1 MPSQMYN
8 FSLNSI
14 NIYMLEFSINV
25 PHAEDS
31 ASPVE
36 ALVLAR
42 YLSLTPIFLTIAI
55 SISTLEL
62 YCLLCL
68 HKPSFS
74 VEAYTKVI
82 CDLYKVSPSQWLR
95 YYLKTGQWPYRWRY
109 HTAIANAFDVYL
121 TIKRMVNDRIAAALD
136 RDTPDWRVKNACPP
150 CRYKV
155 KVEIPSNT

>member
-1 MPSQMYN
+1 MYN
-8 FSLNSI
+8 FSLDSI
-14 NIYMLEFSINV
+14 NIYTLESSINV
-25 PHAEDS
+25 PRAEDS

-42 YLSLTPIFLTIAI
+42 YLSPTPISPTIAI

-62 YCLLCL
+62 YRLLRL
-68 HKPSFS
+68 RKPSFS

-109 HTAIANAFDVYL
+109 RTAIANAFDVYL
-121 TIKRMVNDRIAAALD
+121 TIKCMVNDHIAAALG

-155 KVEIPSNT
+155 RVEIPSNT